1 LRKWCALVL
10 FCISAAGAAQAGP
23 PPRPPAS
30 KAGEPYRIDP
40 VTYRIW
46 AYCKQKPRCIQKQHQ
61 GIQLFLAEITKEPR
75 PSMDEIHRCTQRATK
90 RTFTDW
96 PAAARCLR

>member
-1 LRKWCALVL
+1 MRKLCALLLLCV
-10 FCISAAGAAQAGP
+10 FGVEAAQSQP
-23 PPRPPAS
+23 VRRPAS
-30 KAGEPYRIDP
+30 ARVGEPYMIDP

-46 AYCKQKPRCIQKQHQ
+46 SYCKQDPRCIRKQHQ
-61 GIQLFLAEITKEPR
+61 GIQIFLSEITKEPR
-75 PSMDEIHRCTQRATK
+75 PSMGEIHRCTQRATK